1 MIGKEQIL
9 PLDLHKGKSVL
20 GKEQRNVMIELLK
33 AILFGIVEGVT
44 EWLPIS
50 STGHLIL
57 LDEFIT
63 LNVSDAFKSMFDV
76 VIQLGAILAVIV
88 LFFHKLNPFS
98 PSKSAGEKKQTWQ
111 LWFKVIVAILPSGIV
126 GVLFDDWMD
135 EHLHNAVV
143 VSIALIV
150 YGIAFILV
158 EQRNTRGKFQRI
170 STKDGVTVA
179 RLKEQ
184 SVNDVYDISY
194 QTALFIGL
202 FQCLS
207 LIPGTSRS
215 GSTILGAIL
224 IGVGRSAGAEFSF
237 FMAIPTMLGA
247 SAIKGLKFLLSG
259 VSATGTEIGVLVVG
273 CVVSFLVSLVVIKA
287 LMEYV
292 RNHSFSVFG
301 VYRIVLGVV
310 VLLYFALLG

>member
-1 MIGKEQIL
+1 
-9 PLDLHKGKSVL
+9 
-20 GKEQRNVMIELLK
+20 MIELLK
-33 AILFGIVEGVT
+33 AVLFGIVEGIT

-57 LDEFIT
+57 LNEFVR
-63 LNVSDAFKSMFDV
+63 LNMSEAFQSMFDV

-88 LFFHKLNPFS
+88 LFFHKLNPFA
-98 PSKSAGEKKQTWQ
+98 PSKSAGEKKQTWD
-111 LWFKVIVAILPSGIV
+111 LWFKVVAAIIPSGVV

-135 EHLHNAVV
+135 AHLHNGIV

-158 EQRNTRGKFQRI
+158 ERKNQGKYGKAI
-170 STKDGVTVA
+170 
-179 RLKEQ
+179 E
-184 SVNDVYDISY
+184 DVHNIDYK
-194 QTALFIGL
+194 TALMIGA

-215 GSTILGAIL
+215 GSTILGAIM
-224 IGVGRSAGAEFSF
+224 IGVSRSAGAEFSF

-247 SAIKGLKFLLSG
+247 SAIKGLKFMLSG
-259 VSATGTEIGVLVVG
+259 VEATATEMGVLIVG
-273 CVVSFLVSLVVIKA
+273 CIVSFVVSLLVIKA

-292 RNHSFSVFG
+292 RKHSFSAFG
-301 VYRIVLGVV
+301 IYRIILGTVVLGYF
-310 VLLYFALLG
+310 VLIG

>member
-1 MIGKEQIL
+1 M
-9 PLDLHKGKSVL
+9 
-20 GKEQRNVMIELLK
+20 ELLK
-33 AILFGIVEGVT
+33 AVLFGIVEGVT

-57 LDEFIT
+57 LNEFIT
-63 LNVSDAFKSMFDV
+63 LNVSDEFRSMFDV
-76 VIQLGAILAVIV
+76 VIQLGAILAVTV

-98 PSKSAGEKKQTWQ
+98 PRKTEGEKKQTWQ
-111 LWFKVIVAILPSGIV
+111 LWFKVIAAIIPSGIV
-126 GVLFDDWMD
+126 GVLFDDWM
-135 EHLHNAVV
+135 EAHFHNATV

-150 YGIAFILV
+150 YGVAFILV
-158 EQRNTRGKFQRI
+158 ERRNDRRVGGK
-170 STKDGVTVA
+170 TV
-179 RLKEQ
+179 E
-184 SVNDVYDISY
+184 DVYAIDY
-194 QTALFIGL
+194 KTALLIGC

-259 VSATGTEIGVLVVG
+259 VTATGTEIGVLIVG
-273 CVVSFLVSLVVIKA
+273 CVVSFVVSLLVIRG

-292 RNHSFSVFG
+292 RRHSFSAFG
-301 VYRIVLGVV
+301 VYRIILGVV
-310 VLLYFALLG
+310 VLVYFALAG

>member
-1 MIGKEQIL
+1 M
-9 PLDLHKGKSVL
+9 
-20 GKEQRNVMIELLK
+20 ELLK
-33 AILFGIVEGVT
+33 AVLFGIVEGVT

-57 LDEFIT
+57 LNKFIT
-63 LNVSDAFKSMFDV
+63 LNVSDAFRSMFDV

-98 PSKSAGEKKQTWQ
+98 PTKSAGEKKQTWQ
-111 LWFKVIVAILPSGIV
+111 LWFKVIAAIIPSGIV
-126 GVLFDDWMD
+126 GVLFDDWM
-135 EHLHNAVV
+135 EAHFHNATV
-143 VSIALIV
+143 VSVALIV
-150 YGIAFILV
+150 YGVAFILV
-158 EQRNTRGKFQRI
+158 ERRNARRVGGK
-170 STKDGVTVA
+170 TV
-179 RLKEQ
+179 E
-184 SVNDVYDISY
+184 DVYAIDY
-194 QTALFIGL
+194 KTALLIGC

-259 VSATGTEIGVLVVG
+259 VAATGTEIGVLIVG
-273 CVVSFLVSLVVIKA
+273 CVVSFLVSLLVIRG

-292 RNHSFSVFG
+292 RRHSFSAFG
-301 VYRIVLGVV
+301 VYRIILGVV
-310 VLLYFALLG
+310 VLVYFALAG

>member
-1 MIGKEQIL
+1 
-9 PLDLHKGKSVL
+9 
-20 GKEQRNVMIELLK
+20 MIELLK
-33 AILFGIVEGVT
+33 AVLFGIVEGIT
-44 EWLPIS
+44 EWLPVS

-57 LDEFIT
+57 LNEFIT
-63 LNVSDAFKSMFDV
+63 LNMSEEFQSMFDV

-88 LFFHKLNPFS
+88 LFFHKLNPFA
-98 PSKSAGEKKQTWQ
+98 PSKTAGEKKDTWS
-111 LWFKVIVAILPSGIV
+111 LWFKVCVAILPSGIV

-135 EHLHNAVV
+135 AHLHNGIV
-143 VSIALIV
+143 VSQALIL

-158 EQRNTRGKFQRI
+158 ERRNQGKH
-170 STKDGVTVA
+170 
-179 RLKEQ
+179 LKQ
-184 SVNDVYDISY
+184 INDVHDITY
-194 QTALFIGL
+194 KTAILIGL

-207 LIPGTSRS
+207 LVPGTSRS

-259 VSATGTEIGVLVVG
+259 VSATGTEIGVLIVG
-273 CVVSFLVSLVVIKA
+273 CIVSFLVSLLVIRG

-292 RNHSFSVFG
+292 RKHSFSAFG
-301 VYRIVLGVV
+301 VYRIVLGIV
-310 VLLYFALLG
+310 VLAYFAMK

>member
-1 MIGKEQIL
+1 M
-9 PLDLHKGKSVL
+9 
-20 GKEQRNVMIELLK
+20 ELLK
-33 AILFGIVEGVT
+33 AVLFGIVEGVT

-57 LDEFIT
+57 LNEFIT
-63 LNVSDAFKSMFDV
+63 LNVSDEFRSMFDV

-98 PSKSAGEKKQTWQ
+98 PTKSEGEKKQTWQ
-111 LWFKVIVAILPSGIV
+111 LWFKVIAAIIPSGIV
-126 GVLFDDWMD
+126 GVLFDDWM
-135 EHLHNAVV
+135 EAHFHNATV

-150 YGIAFILV
+150 YGVAFILV
-158 EQRNTRGKFQRI
+158 ERRNARRVGGK
-170 STKDGVTVA
+170 TV
-179 RLKEQ
+179 E
-184 SVNDVYDISY
+184 NVYAIDY
-194 QTALFIGL
+194 KTALLIGC

-259 VSATGTEIGVLVVG
+259 VAATGTEIGVLIVG
-273 CVVSFLVSLVVIKA
+273 CVVSFVVSLLVIRG

-292 RNHSFSVFG
+292 RRHSFSAFG
-301 VYRIVLGVV
+301 VYRIILGVV
-310 VLLYFALLG
+310 VLVYFALAG

>member
-1 MIGKEQIL
+1 M
-9 PLDLHKGKSVL
+9 
-20 GKEQRNVMIELLK
+20 ELLK
-33 AILFGIVEGVT
+33 AVLFGIVEGVT

-57 LDEFIT
+57 LNEFIT
-63 LNVSDAFKSMFDV
+63 LNVSDEFRSMFDV

-98 PSKSAGEKKQTWQ
+98 PQKSEGEKKQTWQ
-111 LWFKVIVAILPSGIV
+111 LWFKVIAAIIPSGVV
-126 GVLFDDWMD
+126 GVLFDDWM
-135 EHLHNAVV
+135 EAHFHNATV

-150 YGIAFILV
+150 YGVAFILV
-158 EQRNTRGKFQRI
+158 ERRNARRVGGK
-170 STKDGVTVA
+170 TV
-179 RLKEQ
+179 E
-184 SVNDVYDISY
+184 DVYAIDY
-194 QTALFIGL
+194 KTALLIGC

-237 FMAIPTMLGA
+237 FMASPTMLGA

-259 VSATGTEIGVLVVG
+259 VAATGTEIGVLIVG
-273 CVVSFLVSLVVIKA
+273 CVVSFVVSLLVIRG

-292 RNHSFSVFG
+292 RKHSFSAFG
-301 VYRIVLGVV
+301 VYRIILGVV
-310 VLLYFALLG
+310 VLVYFALAG

>member
-1 MIGKEQIL
+1 M
-9 PLDLHKGKSVL
+9 
-20 GKEQRNVMIELLK
+20 ELLK
-33 AILFGIVEGVT
+33 AVLFGIVEGVT

-57 LDEFIT
+57 LNEFIT
-63 LNVSDAFKSMFDV
+63 LNVSDEFRSMFDV

-98 PSKSAGEKKQTWQ
+98 PRKTEGEKKQTWQ
-111 LWFKVIVAILPSGIV
+111 LWFKVIAAIIPSGIV
-126 GVLFDDWMD
+126 GVLFDDWM
-135 EHLHNAVV
+135 EAHFHNATV

-150 YGIAFILV
+150 YGVAFIVV
-158 EQRNTRGKFQRI
+158 ERRNARRVGGK
-170 STKDGVTVA
+170 TV
-179 RLKEQ
+179 E
-184 SVNDVYDISY
+184 DVYAIDY
-194 QTALFIGL
+194 KTALLIGC

-259 VSATGTEIGVLVVG
+259 VAATGTEIGVLIVG
-273 CVVSFLVSLVVIKA
+273 CVVSFVVSLLVIRG

-292 RNHSFSVFG
+292 RRHSFSAFG
-301 VYRIVLGVV
+301 VYRIILGVV
-310 VLLYFALLG
+310 VLVYFALAG

>member
-1 MIGKEQIL
+1 M
-9 PLDLHKGKSVL
+9 
-20 GKEQRNVMIELLK
+20 ELLK
-33 AILFGIVEGVT
+33 AVLFGIVEGVT

-57 LDEFIT
+57 LNEFIT
-63 LNVSDAFKSMFDV
+63 LNVSDAFRSMFDV

-98 PSKSAGEKKQTWQ
+98 PKKSEGEKKQTWQ
-111 LWFKVIVAILPSGIV
+111 LWFKVVAAIIPSGIV
-126 GVLFDDWMD
+126 GVLFDDWM
-135 EHLHNAVV
+135 EAHFHNATV

-150 YGIAFILV
+150 YGVAFILV
-158 EQRNTRGKFQRI
+158 ERRNARRVGGK
-170 STKDGVTVA
+170 TV
-179 RLKEQ
+179 E
-184 SVNDVYDISY
+184 DVYAIDY
-194 QTALFIGL
+194 KTALLIGC

-259 VSATGTEIGVLVVG
+259 VSATGTEIGVLIVG
-273 CVVSFLVSLVVIKA
+273 CVVSFLVSLLVIRG

-292 RNHSFSVFG
+292 RRHSFSAFG
-301 VYRIVLGVV
+301 VYRIILGVV
-310 VLLYFALLG
+310 VLVYFALAG